1 MQPPPKNRKYR
12 KDQKGSGNPHKGIQH
27 RAHRL
32 AFGPYGLKSLESNQ
46 LKACQLE
53 AVRKVIIR
61 RIRRIGKI

>member
-1 MQPPPKNRKYR
+1 MQPKNRKYR
-12 KDQKGSGNPHKGIQH
+12 KDQKGSGLTGIQH

-61 RIRRIGKI
+61 RIRKIGQI